1 MDPLKLRRPPLA
13 FNVLTSSPRSSAT
26 RVKVMSFP
34 VEEEVTEEED
44 GANPLD
50 PAKLLY
56 PPLRASAYEGIP
68 APRATL
74 TVGRLAVNDRIP
86 APPETAGARG
96 RTSRYPR
103 RPAPLTA
110 LEGLPRAER
119 YPPEVVTAGAEELEE
134 GV

>member
-13 FNVLTSSPRSSAT
+13 LNVLTSSPRSSAT

-34 VEEEVTEEED
+34 FEEEEIEEED
-44 GANPLD
+44 GENPFD

-74 TVGRLAVNDRIP
+74 TVGRVAVNDGIP
-86 APPETAGARG
+86 APPETVGARG

-103 RPAPLTA
+103 SPAPFISVP
-110 LEGLPRAER
+110 GLPRAER
-119 YPPEVVTAGAEELEE
+119 YPPEVVTAGPEEET
-134 GV
+134 V